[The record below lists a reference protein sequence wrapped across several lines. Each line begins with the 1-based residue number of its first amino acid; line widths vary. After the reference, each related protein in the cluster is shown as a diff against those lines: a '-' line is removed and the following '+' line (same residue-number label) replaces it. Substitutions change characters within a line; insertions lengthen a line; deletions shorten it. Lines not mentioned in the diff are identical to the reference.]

1 MLEPL
6 APGVRSYTEEQP
18 ITEKIFGVYRDL
30 YAYDK
35 TALNS
40 AVESSDD
47 SNSDWKKERI
57 TLDAAYGKE
66 RLVAY
71 LFLPTRSVPPYQ
83 TIVHFPGAE
92 SIVVRSSNTLIALP
106 RIDFILKS
114 GRAVL
119 WPIYKGTYERGDEL
133 KWYFPDTSTSYRDH
147 VIHWSKDLGRS
158 IDYLESRPDIDRNK
172 LGFYGY
178 SWGACLGAI
187 LPALEDRLKV
197 SVLMGAGFYFQK
209 SRPEVDQIN
218 FAPRV
223 TIPTLMV
230 DGRYDF
236 IFPRE
241 TSQEPL
247 YRLLGTPSEHKRLAN
262 FDGGHFVPRHHLIK
276 ETLDWLDQYLGPVER
291 EDQ

>member
-1 MLEPL
+1 M
-6 APGVRSYTEEQP
+6 
-18 ITEKIFGVYRDL
+18 
-30 YAYDK
+30 
-35 TALNS
+35 
-40 AVESSDD
+40 
-47 SNSDWKKERI
+47 
-57 TLDAAYGKE
+57 
-66 RLVAY
+66 
-71 LFLPTRSVPPYQ
+71 
-83 TIVHFPGAE
+83 
-92 SIVVRSSNTLIALP
+92 
-106 RIDFILKS
+106 
-114 GRAVL
+114 
-119 WPIYKGTYERGDEL
+119 
-133 KWYFPDTSTSYRDH
+133 
-147 VIHWSKDLGRS
+147 
-158 IDYLESRPDIDRNK
+158 
-172 LGFYGY
+172 
-178 SWGACLGAI
+178 
-187 LPALEDRLKV
+187 

-276 ETLDWLDQYLGPVER
+276 ETLDWLDRYLGPVER